1 MKVSRFVLT
10 AALAALIN
18 GSSAFAHLT
27 YGGRDFGTLVEGAP
41 ATTIATQTL
50 SSSFG
55 WADATDSDW
64 GDSHRG
70 RFFRFTLTGTT
81 SVSITA
87 QRNTNAAATGATGVL
102 LPGISLFSGLGTVA
116 PEQPGHDGSDLS
128 IASRPGTTEGSFRA
142 LSGWSLGNDPT
153 YNTAGDPLSG
163 ILYAARLASFT
174 FVGYAVDGTSANF
187 GSEPGIVGDG
197 VADGYVNG
205 YFADLPA
212 GNYSVFV
219 GGANYDAQLTE
230 TATHGS
236 LSNAYDTYGVTVS
249 VAAIPE
255 PGTYA
260 LGMGATALGAM
271 LVRRRRRAQR

>member
-27 YGGRDFGTLVEGAP
+27 YGGRDFGTLVEGTA

-128 IASRPGTTEGSFRA
+128 IASRPGTTYDLQVSTDLQTWTNIEVRRFIEGTGA
-142 LSGWSLGNDPT
+142 TLELS
-153 YNTAGDPLSG
+153 DPLADRPRVF
-163 ILYAARLASFT
+163 YRL
-174 FVGYAVDGTSANF
+174 VEY
-187 GSEPGIVGDG
+187 
-197 VADGYVNG
+197 
-205 YFADLPA
+205 L
-212 GNYSVFV
+212 
-219 GGANYDAQLTE
+219 
-230 TATHGS
+230 
-236 LSNAYDTYGVTVS
+236 
-249 VAAIPE
+249 
-255 PGTYA
+255 
-260 LGMGATALGAM
+260 
-271 LVRRRRRAQR
+271 

>member
-1 MKVSRFVLT
+1 MKVSRLVLA
-10 AALAALIN
+10 AALAVLIN
-18 GSSAFAHLT
+18 GANAFAHLT
-27 YGGRDFGTLVEGAP
+27 YGGRNFGTLVEGAP
-41 ATTIATQTL
+41 AIVNSSQTL

-55 WADATDSDW
+55 WADATDADW

-70 RFFRFTLTGTT
+70 RFFLFTVTRTT

-142 LSGWSLGNDPT
+142 LSNWSLGNDPA

-163 ILYAARLASFT
+163 ILYPARLANFT

-187 GSEPGIVGDG
+187 GSESGIVGDG
-197 VADGYVNG
+197 VADGFVNAS
-205 YFADLPA
+205 FADLPA
-212 GNYSVFV
+212 GDYSVFV
-219 GGANYDAQLTE
+219 GGANYGAQLTE
-230 TATHGS
+230 PGPTS
-236 LSNAYDTYGVTVS
+236 FPTYGVSVS
-249 VAAIPE
+249 IAAIPE
-255 PGTYA
+255 NGTYS
-260 LGMGATALGAM
+260 LGLGIAALGAM
-271 LVRRRRRAQR
+271 LLRRRK

>member
-1 MKVSRFVLT
+1 MKVSHFALT
-10 AALAALIN
+10 AAIAAFIN
-18 GSSAFAHLT
+18 GPQAFAHLT
-27 YGGRDFGTLVEGAP
+27 YGGRDFGTLVEGAS

-70 RFFRFTLTGTT
+70 RFFRFTLTSTT

-87 QRNTNAAATGATGVL
+87 QRNLLGTGANGVL
-102 LPGISLFSGLGTVA
+102 LPGISLFSGLGTIS
-116 PEQPGHDGSDLS
+116 PEAAGHDTSALS
-128 IASRPGTTEGSFRA
+128 LASRPGTTEGSFRSTA
-142 LSGWSLGNDPT
+142 NWSLGNDPT
-153 YNTAGDPLSG
+153 YNTPGDPLSG
-163 ILYAARLASFT
+163 ILYAARLANFT

-187 GSEPGIVGDG
+187 GAEPGIVGDG

-212 GNYSVFV
+212 GDYSFFV
-219 GGANYDAQLTE
+219 GGANYDAQLSEVPT
-230 TATHGS
+230 
-236 LSNAYDTYGVTVS
+236 YPTYGVTVS
-249 VAAIPE
+249 VQAIPE

-260 LGMGATALGAM
+260 LGMGAATLGAM
-271 LVRRRRRAQR
+271 LVRRRRNRR